1 MCGEMAGDPRYT
13 ALLLGLG
20 LREFSMQPG
29 SLLEVK
35 DRVRASD
42 IGGLTRATQ
51 SLMESLDELEPAELS
66 ERLTALAAH

>member
-1 MCGEMAGDPRYT
+1 MAGDPRYT

-35 DRVRASD
+35 DQVRRCDIPTLERRVA
-42 IGGLTRATQ
+42 A
-51 SLMESLDELEPAELS
+51 LMQRLDELDHQELI
-66 ERLTALAAH
+66 EQFEALAVN